1 MYNILKKYKL
11 TSLHIMV
18 VILGITGILGK
29 LILENFENYDPK
41 LGTIHL
47 VWYRMGIAFVGLA
60 FFLAY
65 KKQLF
70 RVSKEDFIGLLG
82 VGALVTFHWLC
93 FFESIKISNVSVA
106 VVCLATSSLF
116 SALIEPFFF
125 KRKFLF
131 YELVLGVVVVIAL
144 AFMIG
149 NGEDAKGLSFK
160 KEVDYK
166 EFQKHIKYKG
176 GEIRKDLGF
185 DKETKS
191 WTVEIDTKVLA
202 DIYGEYNPGNKKSE
216 LASHLTEDFPSVFI
230 ESVNKADNLWGYF
243 YGILAALLATLFTL
257 FNAKYINKVGAAKI
271 TMIEMLSGVIII
283 SCILFFQKD
292 YTVFKSALLFSD
304 LSYLI
309 ILGVI
314 CTALAFVWLTEIMR
328 HITPY
333 TLIMAINLEPIYS
346 IILALII
353 FGDNELMSS
362 SFYFGSCLIIGIVF
376 LDGYLKNK
384 Q

>member
-1 MYNILKKYKL
+1 
-11 TSLHIMV
+11 MV
-18 VILGITGILGK
+18 VILGLTGVFGK
-29 LILENFENYDPK
+29 LISLSA
-41 LGTIHL
+41 IHL
-47 VWYRMGIAFVGLA
+47 VWYRMGIAFISIAIFLA
-60 FFLAY
+60 F

-70 RVSKEDFIGLLG
+70 AVSKKDFLGLLG

-93 FFESIKISNVSVA
+93 FFESIKVSTVSVA

-131 YELVLGVVVVIAL
+131 YEVIMGVVVVVAL
-144 AFMIG
+144 AFIMG
-149 NGEDAKGLSFK
+149 T
-160 KEVDYK
+160 
-166 EFQKHIKYKG
+166 
-176 GEIRKDLGF
+176 
-185 DKETKS
+185 ETK
-191 WTVEIDTKVLA
+191 
-202 DIYGEYNPGNKKSE
+202 Y
-216 LASHLTEDFPSVFI
+216 F
-230 ESVNKADNLWGYF
+230 WGYF
-243 YGILAALLATLFTL
+243 YGIMAALLATLFTL

-283 SCILFFQKD
+283 SCILFFQQD
-292 YTVFKSALLFSD
+292 YTVFTTKISITD
-304 LSYLI
+304 LTYLI
-309 ILGVI
+309 LLGTL
-314 CTALAFVWLTEIMR
+314 CTAMVFVWLTEIMR

-333 TLIMAINLEPIYS
+333 SLIMAINLEPVYS
-346 IILALII
+346 IIFALII